1 MKSEG
6 RFFFLVVVSTSE
18 FPSLVFADSS
28 LLSFSLSVSAFG
40 FGAAFLRFLVDGFF
54 ALVLLSMFFLVPV
67 CFSTSFFAL
76 LTICIVS
83 SSRSEML
90 LDSER
95 NNFLKLLLSHHDI
108 IFEQALSP
116 FFSQFLPLLL

>member
-18 FPSLVFADSS
+18 FSSLVFADSL

-40 FGAAFLRFLVDGFF
+40 LGAAFLRFLVDDFF
-54 ALVLLSMFFLVPV
+54 ASVLLSMFFLIPV
-67 CFSTSFFAL
+67 CFSSSFFAL
-76 LTICIVS
+76 LTIWMVS

-95 NNFLKLLLSHHDI
+95 
-108 IFEQALSP
+108 EY
-116 FFSQFLPLLL
+116 